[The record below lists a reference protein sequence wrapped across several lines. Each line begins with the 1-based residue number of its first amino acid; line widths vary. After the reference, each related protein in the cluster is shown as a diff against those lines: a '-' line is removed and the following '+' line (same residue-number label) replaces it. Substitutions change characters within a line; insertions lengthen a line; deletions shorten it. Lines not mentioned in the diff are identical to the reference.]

1 MYIDLYLLYHL
12 EYVFL
17 YSTSLKSGENK
28 QEISTSVKIER
39 RSKVHEKNML
49 IERTLK
55 TLT

>member
-17 YSTSLKSGENK
+17 YSASLMSGENK